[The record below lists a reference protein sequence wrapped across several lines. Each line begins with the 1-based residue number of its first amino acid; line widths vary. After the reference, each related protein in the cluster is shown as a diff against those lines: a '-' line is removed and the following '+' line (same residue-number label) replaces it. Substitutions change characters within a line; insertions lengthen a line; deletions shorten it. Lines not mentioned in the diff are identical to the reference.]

1 MQHCSSGSM
10 EKDVAI
16 QGYVCGLPCSRQ
28 GSPKILKNPISR
40 CCMWYWWG
48 HAVSTLLRLLQV
60 SKYQG
65 MAFVGKAGWFS
76 YGLWPSS
83 TNHPQSAFPAGGSA
97 RRQPPP
103 LECSPSWSWCLSTL
117 LLLPCQR
124 LQDFLPTLC
133 LLWCWAQLSPDHSC
147 QGSRADDD
155 IIIFVIV
162 VTVIIPESAVL
173 VTARLT

>member
-10 EKDVAI
+10 EKDMAI

-28 GSPKILKNPISR
+28 GSPKIFKNPISW

-97 RRQPPP
+97 RRQPTTTGMLSFMELVP
-103 LECSPSWSWCLSTL
+103 LHPAPLALPEAAGLSLHSVSPVVLGT
-117 LLLPCQR
+117 
-124 LQDFLPTLC
+124 
-133 LLWCWAQLSPDHSC
+133 AQS
-147 QGSRADDD
+147 
-155 IIIFVIV
+155 
-162 VTVIIPESAVL
+162 
-173 VTARLT
+173 